1 VNAVPKTGKND
12 HARKDE
18 LPSTLQRSDQK
29 AQDTFAKTYD
39 SAMESYNNDEE
50 RAARAAYASLKHS
63 YEKVGDH
70 WEAKEKRGPSD
81 KRAEQKGPGTSKTS
95 AGGVDANASKKHLL
109 ERARELDIS
118 GRSRMD
124 KEELVKAL
132 QKAND
137 SATRKARGK

>member
-1 VNAVPKTGKND
+1 MPKTGKND

-39 SAMESYNNDEE
+39 SALESYDQDEE

-70 WEAKEKRGPSD
+70 WEPKEKRGPSD
-81 KRAEQKGPGTSKTS
+81 KRAEQGIRSSEPT
-95 AGGVDANASKKHLL
+95 AGGVDANASKEHLYKL
-109 ERARELDIS
+109 AKELDVK
-118 GRSRMD
+118 GRSKMD
-124 KEELVKAL
+124 KDQLVHAL

-137 SATRKARGK
+137 AATRKARSK